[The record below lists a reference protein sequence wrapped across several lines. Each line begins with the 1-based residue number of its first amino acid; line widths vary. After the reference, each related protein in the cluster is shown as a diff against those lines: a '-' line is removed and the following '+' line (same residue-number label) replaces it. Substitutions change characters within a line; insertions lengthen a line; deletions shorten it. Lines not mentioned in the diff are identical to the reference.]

1 MKSKEVLAVM
11 KRTLLSKVSDA
22 YIRVVIRVV
31 VISHF
36 TKRTLYYASKVLH
49 FATVVTRNTFKNK
62 IEQTFTKLSS
72 TRKNCLRH

>member
-22 YIRVVIRVV
+22 YIRVLFV

-62 IEQTFTKLSS
+62 TEQTFTKLSS
-72 TRKNCLRH
+72 TRKIFLRH

>member
-22 YIRVVIRVV
+22 YIRVLFV

-62 IEQTFTKLSS
+62 IEQTFTKLPS

>member
-11 KRTLLSKVSDA
+11 KRTLLSKVSNA
-22 YIRVVIRVV
+22 YIRVLFV

-62 IEQTFTKLSS
+62 IKQTFTKLSS